1 VNWFRHCGLGFHA
14 SGWLAFAMVILLA
27 LVPGTALLK
36 LVIWLFKRNATQTRV
51 RTKAKGSIGAYM
63 EDKRAESTQEIV
75 CAFSPASPQFLRPST
90 DGLHAE
96 QEHGTK
102 KGLAMRD

>member
-36 LVIWLFKRNATQTRV
+36 LVIWLFKRKRDTNE
-51 RTKAKGSIGAYM
+51 S
-63 EDKRAESTQEIV
+63 EDKSEREYWRI
-75 CAFSPASPQFLRPST
+75 
-90 DGLHAE
+90 
-96 QEHGTK
+96 HG
-102 KGLAMRD
+102 G

>member
-1 VNWFRHCGLGFHA
+1 
-14 SGWLAFAMVILLA
+14 MVILLA
-27 LVPGTALLK
+27 LVPGIALLR
-36 LVIWLFKRNATQTRV
+36 LVIWLLTPER
-51 RTKAKGSIGAYM
+51 
-63 EDKRAESTQEIV
+63 DKDESESNYWRIHGNKNVARTQEIV

>member
-1 VNWFRHCGLGFHA
+1 
-14 SGWLAFAMVILLA
+14 
-27 LVPGTALLK
+27 
-36 LVIWLFKRNATQTRV
+36 
-51 RTKAKGSIGAYM
+51 M